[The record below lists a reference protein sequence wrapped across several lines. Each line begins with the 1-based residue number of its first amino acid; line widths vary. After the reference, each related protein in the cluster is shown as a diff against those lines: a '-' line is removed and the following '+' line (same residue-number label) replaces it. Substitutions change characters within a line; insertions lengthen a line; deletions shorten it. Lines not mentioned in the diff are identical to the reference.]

1 MSDIGGKLLLE
12 EGEEEAAIG
21 ETASSSKKKMKKMSS
36 SSSVLKP
43 SATTNTE
50 SSSSTTTDYAA
61 QAVAAEENANERAKE
76 ISALLSASV
85 GKKKHASSKKS
96 VKKQVEEE
104 IEEEVSEDGAVE
116 KKSSKKH
123 SSSSSSSAD
132 KTVKGSKKSDPVAI
146 DKEELESSGIEVV
159 GEYFDWGWWMSALSQ
174 GSQYQTTDITCE
186 NTTCTMQVCEK
197 TKCTEYKKEC
207 ETTEV
212 CDDLGDFVKEQTA
225 SMGKSGITKKQAS
238 KALNKA
244 TEASSEVSE
253 FEIKTS
259 SSSSTKSHHRHLL
272 SHHAKVA
279 DVEEV
284 EPTHAKVHK
293 NKHFAGFGSDAAKA
307 AETEEVEELDEE
319 IEEAK
324 EEVEEEEEKVSSK
337 SKKSSSKKS
346 SKKSS
351 SSSSSKKHKG
361 DDIADT
367 GANEFDTRHPAHIA
381 SRMSSCTTQ
390 HVAENMEFYPRVHGP
405 ANANHVYIFGG
416 CYNDR
421 DHETCNIPVDVNPK
435 QCVIVHLNDK
445 NFQEAVNACLEEA
458 PIDGKCVQ
466 YGKESKFGILP
477 RWDVTQ
483 VHNMQSLLAD
493 TDFNGYSGLG
503 HFSSS

>member
-1 MSDIGGKLLLE
+1 VGCSHRDVLKRLPFDPEGWDSKVGAKLITESKSKTFSYEDAIEMKEIGCGKFQTPYKLGSGAKFGFYLYEKANPENYVSDIGGKLLLE

-123 SSSSSSSAD
+123 SSSSSSAAD
-132 KTVKGSKKSDPVAI
+132 KTVKGSKKSDPVAV

-259 SSSSTKSHHRHLL
+259 
-272 SHHAKVA
+272 
-279 DVEEV
+279 
-284 EPTHAKVHK
+284 
-293 NKHFAGFGSDAAKA
+293 
-307 AETEEVEELDEE
+307 
-319 IEEAK
+319 
-324 EEVEEEEEKVSSK
+324 
-337 SKKSSSKKS
+337 
-346 SKKSS
+346 
-351 SSSSSKKHKG
+351 
-361 DDIADT
+361 
-367 GANEFDTRHPAHIA
+367 EFDFDAQTIRIVG
-381 SRMSSCTTQ
+381 SS
-390 HVAENMEFYPRVHGP
+390 
-405 ANANHVYIFGG
+405 
-416 CYNDR
+416 
-421 DHETCNIPVDVNPK
+421 
-435 QCVIVHLNDK
+435 
-445 NFQEAVNACLEEA
+445 
-458 PIDGKCVQ
+458 
-466 YGKESKFGILP
+466 
-477 RWDVTQ
+477 
-483 VHNMQSLLAD
+483 
-493 TDFNGYSGLG
+493 
-503 HFSSS
+503 